1 VRKHRAVPGAP
12 RWRPQAPGG
21 ARCAAMASASTGRCP
36 VRDGIGAVD
45 RTIGAEN
52 PHHGT
57 PGSRIGT
64 EPRKPDAAGMRAQ
77 RSTHQ
82 SQSNNFAARIGRWSV
97 QHRRRA
103 ILGWLAFVFV
113 SIAVG
118 FSLVP
123 QKNLENGEGMP
134 GESGKAGQVLKDAY
148 PDEAAEQVLVQSKTL
163 TASDAQFKAAVADL
177 AQRLEGTKGVS
188 EVVDPYE
195 AGSGQISKD
204 GHSALVTFSLPG
216 DQKTTEKAV
225 VQSLAA
231 VDTAAKAHPELRI
244 AETGDASIN
253 KATKDKSN
261 DELGSSMFM
270 SLGLTL
276 IILLFTFGAL
286 VAAGIPVLLGLT
298 AVLATLGLLGPVSQ
312 IAPVDASVMH
322 VVLLVGMAVG
332 VDYSLFYVKRARE
345 EREAGRE
352 TNAAIEAAA
361 ATSGRAVVISGF
373 TVMVAMAGMYLGGI
387 SNFASFA
394 TGTIMVVAVAVLGS
408 LTVLPATLSKLGDR
422 IEKGRVPLLG
432 RLRSR
437 IGGVG
442 LWSRVLDVVLRR
454 PLVSA
459 VVAAGV
465 LVALALPTLGME
477 TSLGGTDD
485 TSRDLPV
492 MQTYDRIQAA
502 FPSEGSAEMVVIKAD
517 DATSPEVVSGIR
529 ALEAEAA
536 ARPGLFEGQPS
547 VELSADKSVA
557 SVTLPT
563 TGNGT
568 DELSNK
574 AVDALRGDIVP
585 STVGSVDG
593 VEAYTTGEAAATG
606 DFNDAM
612 IGHLPYVFAFVLSAA
627 FLLLLVTFR
636 SIVIPL
642 KAIALN
648 MLSVGAAYGLLTLV
662 FQNGLGESLGLGSGP
677 IAAWLPLFLFVILF
691 GLSMDYH
698 VFILTR
704 VREAFDRGMSTGD
717 AVAHGI
723 KSTAGVVTSAAIVMV
738 AVFSMF
744 ALSSELQMQQMGI
757 GLAAAVL
764 IDATI
769 IRGVLL
775 PATMKLLGDWNWW
788 LPRKLNWLP
797 NLETEPEVQPTYG

>member
-1 VRKHRAVPGAP
+1 MTTR
-12 RWRPQAPGG
+12 
-21 ARCAAMASASTGRCP
+21 
-36 VRDGIGAVD
+36 
-45 RTIGAEN
+45 
-52 PHHGT
+52 
-57 PGSRIGT
+57 
-64 EPRKPDAAGMRAQ
+64 
-77 RSTHQ
+77 RSTHTDK
-82 SQSNNFAARIGRWSV
+82 SNLNVAARMGRWSV
-97 QHRRRA
+97 QHRRKA

-113 SIAVG
+113 SMAIG
-118 FSLVP
+118 FNLVP

-134 GESGKAGQVLKDAY
+134 GESGKAGEILKDAY
-148 PDEAAEQVLVQSKTL
+148 PDKAGEQVLVQSKTL
-163 TASDAQFKAAVADL
+163 EATDSQFKAAVADVS
-177 AQRLEGTKGVS
+177 QRLEHTKGVT
-188 EVVDPYE
+188 EVAAP
-195 AGSGQISKD
+195 QISKD

-216 DQKTTEKAV
+216 DQKTTEKSV
-225 VQSLAA
+225 VSSLAA
-231 VDTAAKAHPELRI
+231 VHAAQKAHPELRI
-244 AETGDASIN
+244 DESGDASIN
-253 KATKDKSN
+253 KATLDKSN
-261 DELGSSMFM
+261 KEMASSMFM

-276 IILLFTFGAL
+276 IILLFAFGAL

-312 IAPVDASVMH
+312 LAPVDASVMH

-332 VDYSLFYVKRARE
+332 VDYSLFYVKRERE
-345 EREAGRE
+345 ERAAGRDS
-352 TNAAIEAAA
+352 NAAIEAAA
-361 ATSGRAVVISGF
+361 ATSGRAVLISGV
-373 TVMVAMAGMYLGGI
+373 TVMVAMAGMYMGGI

-408 LTVLPATLSKLGDR
+408 LTVLPATLSKLGHR
-422 IEKGRVPLLG
+422 LEKGRVPFLG
-432 RLRSR
+432 RLRNRAGS
-437 IGGVG
+437 VG
-442 LWSRVLDVVLRR
+442 LWSRFLDRVLRR
-454 PLVSA
+454 PLLSA

-465 LVALALPTLGME
+465 LVALTVPVLGMQ

-485 TSRDLPV
+485 NSRDLKV
-492 MQTYDRIQAA
+492 MRTYDRTQAA
-502 FPSEGSAEMVVIKAD
+502 FPSEGSAEMVVIKAENV
-517 DATSPEVVSGIR
+517 TSPKVAAGIR
-529 ALEAEAA
+529 ALESEAT
-536 ARPGLFEGQPS
+536 ARPALFEGKPS
-547 VELSADKSVA
+547 IELSADKSVA

-568 DELSNK
+568 DDRSNK

-585 STVGSVDG
+585 GTVGKLDG
-593 VEAYTTGEAAATG
+593 VQAYTTGEAAATG

-648 MLSVGAAYGLLTLV
+648 MLSVGSAYGLLTLV
-662 FQNGLGESLGLGSGP
+662 FQHGLGELLGLGSGP

-704 VREAFDRGMSTGD
+704 IREAFDRGMSTGD

-744 ALSSELQMQQMGI
+744 AMSSELQMQQMGI

-769 IRGVLL
+769 IRGILL
-775 PATMKLLGDWNWW
+775 PATMKLLGDWNWYLPSKLGW
-788 LPRKLNWLP
+788 LPKV
-797 NLETEPEVQPTYG
+797 TVEPEVQPAYG

>member
-1 VRKHRAVPGAP
+1 VAETRTCGRLPAASEGGPRKRML
-12 RWRPQAPGG
+12 
-21 ARCAAMASASTGRCP
+21 AAM
-36 VRDGIGAVD
+36 
-45 RTIGAEN
+45 RT
-52 PHHGT
+52 
-57 PGSRIGT
+57 
-64 EPRKPDAAGMRAQ
+64 Q
-77 RSTHQ
+77 RSTHR
-82 SQSNNFAARIGRWSV
+82 SQSNLNFAARIGRWSV
-97 QHRRRA
+97 QHRRKA

-113 SIAVG
+113 SMAIG
-118 FSLVP
+118 FNLVP

-134 GESGKAGQVLKDAY
+134 GESGKAGEVLKDAY
-148 PDEAAEQVLVQSKTL
+148 PDKAGEQVLVQSKTL
-163 TASDAQFKAAVADL
+163 KASDSQFTAAVADVSE
-177 AQRLEGTKGVS
+177 RLEDTKGVT
-188 EVVDPYE
+188 EVAAP
-195 AGSGQISKD
+195 QISKD

-216 DQKTTEKAV
+216 DQKTAEKNV
-225 VQSLAA
+225 VNSLAA
-231 VDTAAKAHPELRI
+231 VDAAAKAHPELRI
-244 AETGDASIN
+244 EETGDASIN

-261 DELGSSMFM
+261 KEMASSMFL

-276 IILLFTFGAL
+276 IILLFAFGAL

-312 IAPVDASVMH
+312 LAPVDASVMH

-332 VDYSLFYVKRARE
+332 VDYSLFYVKRERE
-345 EREAGRE
+345 ERAAGRDS
-352 TNAAIEAAA
+352 NAAIEAAA
-361 ATSGRAVVISGF
+361 ATSGRAIVISGF

-408 LTVLPATLSKLGDR
+408 LTVLPATLSKLGNR
-422 IEKGRVPLLG
+422 LEKGRVPFLG
-432 RLRSR
+432 RLRNR
-437 IGGVG
+437 GGVG
-442 LWSRVLDVVLRR
+442 IWSRVLDRVLRR

-459 VVAAGV
+459 IVAAGV
-465 LVALALPTLGME
+465 LVALSVPVLGMQ
-477 TSLGGTDD
+477 TSLESTDD
-485 TSRDLPV
+485 NSRDLPA
-492 MQTYDRIQAA
+492 MQTYDRIQTA
-502 FPSEGSAEMVVIKAD
+502 FPSEGSSEMVVIKAN
-517 DATSPEVVSGIR
+517 DATSPEVVSGIK

-536 ARPGLFEGQPS
+536 ARPALFEGQPS
-547 VELSADKSVA
+547 VELSSDKTVA
-557 SVTLPT
+557 TVTLPT
-563 TGNGT
+563 TGDGT
-568 DELSNK
+568 DDLSNK

-585 STVGSVDG
+585 NTVKKVDG

-612 IGHLPYVFAFVLSAA
+612 ISHLPYVFAFVLSAA

-642 KAIALN
+642 KAIVLN
-648 MLSVGAAYGLLTLV
+648 LLSVGSAYGLLTLV
-662 FQNGLGESLGLGSGP
+662 FQHGLGESLGLGSGP

-744 ALSSELQMQQMGI
+744 AMSSELQMQQMGI

-775 PATMKLLGDWNWW
+775 PATMKLLGDWNWY
-788 LPRKLNWLP
+788 LPRKLGWLP
-797 NLETEPEVQPTYG
+797 KVTVEPEVQPASA

>member
-1 VRKHRAVPGAP
+1 
-12 RWRPQAPGG
+12 
-21 ARCAAMASASTGRCP
+21 M
-36 VRDGIGAVD
+36 
-45 RTIGAEN
+45 RT
-52 PHHGT
+52 
-57 PGSRIGT
+57 
-64 EPRKPDAAGMRAQ
+64 Q
-77 RSTHQ
+77 RNTTK
-82 SQSNNFAARIGRWSV
+82 SQTNHNLAARVGRWSV
-97 QHRRRA
+97 QHRRKA
-103 ILGWLAFVFV
+103 ILGWLAFVLI
-113 SIAVG
+113 SLAVG
-118 FSLVP
+118 FNLVP
-123 QKNLENGEGMP
+123 QKNIEQNEGMP

-148 PDEAAEQVLVQSKTL
+148 PDEAGEQVLVQSKQLRATD
-163 TASDAQFKAAVADL
+163 SQFKAAVAEVTE
-177 AQRLEGTKGVS
+177 RLEGTKGVS
-188 EVVDPYE
+188 EVVGPYE
-195 AGSGQISKD
+195 SGSGQISKD
-204 GHSALVTFSLPG
+204 GHSALVTFTLPG
-216 DQKTTEKAV
+216 DQKTTEKSV
-225 VQSLAA
+225 VRSLAA
-231 VDTAAKAHPELRI
+231 VSAAAKAHPELRI
-244 AETGDASIN
+244 EESGDASID

-261 DELGSSMFM
+261 EELGSSMFM

-276 IILLFTFGAL
+276 IILMFTFGAL

-312 IAPVDASVMH
+312 LAPVDESVMH

-352 TNAAIEAAA
+352 TGAAIEAAA

-422 IEKGRVPLLG
+422 IEKGRVPFLG
-432 RLRSR
+432 RLRNR
-437 IGGVG
+437 TGGVG
-442 LWSRVLDVVLRR
+442 IWSRVLDRVLRR
-454 PLVSA
+454 PLLSA
-459 VVAAGV
+459 IVAASV
-465 LVALALPTLGME
+465 LVALTIPVLGMQ

-485 TSRDLPV
+485 TSRDIPE

-502 FPSEGSAEMVVIKAD
+502 FPSEGSSEMVVIKAD
-517 DATSPEVVSGIR
+517 DTTSPEVASGIK
-529 ALEAEAA
+529 ALEYEAT
-536 ARPGLFEGQPS
+536 ARPALFEGKPS
-547 VELSADKSVA
+547 FELSADKSVA
-557 SVTLPT
+557 IVTIPT
-563 TGNGT
+563 VGDGT
-568 DELSNK
+568 DDLSNK
-574 AVDALRGDIVP
+574 AVNALRDDIVP
-585 STVGSVDG
+585 NSVGKVDG

-642 KAIALN
+642 KAIVLN
-648 MLSVGAAYGLLTLV
+648 MLSVGSAYGLLTLV
-662 FQNGLGESLGLGSGP
+662 FQHGLGESLGLGSGP

-704 VREAFDRGMSTGD
+704 VREAFDRGLSTGD
-717 AVAHGI
+717 AVAEGI

-744 ALSSELQMQQMGI
+744 AVSSELQMQQMGI

-775 PATMKLLGDWNWW
+775 PSAMTLLGDRNWW
-788 LPRKLNWLP
+788 LPSKLGWLP
-797 NLETEPEVQPTYG
+797 KVTVEPEVQPAAA

>member
-1 VRKHRAVPGAP
+1 
-12 RWRPQAPGG
+12 
-21 ARCAAMASASTGRCP
+21 M
-36 VRDGIGAVD
+36 
-45 RTIGAEN
+45 RT
-52 PHHGT
+52 
-57 PGSRIGT
+57 
-64 EPRKPDAAGMRAQ
+64 Q
-77 RSTHQ
+77 RSTHE
-82 SQSNNFAARIGRWSV
+82 SQSNRNFAARIGRWSV
-97 QHRRRA
+97 QHRRKA
-103 ILGWLAFVFV
+103 VLGWLALVFV
-113 SIAVG
+113 SLAVG
-118 FSLVP
+118 FNLVP
-123 QKNLENGEGMP
+123 QKNIEQGEGMP

-148 PDEAAEQVLVQSKTL
+148 PDETAEQVLVESKTL
-163 TASDAQFKAAVADL
+163 KASDSQFKAAVADV
-177 AQRLEGTKGVS
+177 AERLEGTKGVS

-216 DQKTTEKAV
+216 DQTTTEKSV
-225 VQSLAA
+225 VRSLAA
-231 VDTAAKAHPELRI
+231 VDAAAKAHPELQI
-244 AETGDASIN
+244 EESGDASIN

-312 IAPVDASVMH
+312 IAPVDAQVMH

-361 ATSGRAVVISGF
+361 ATSGRAVLISGF

-422 IEKGRVPLLG
+422 IETGRVPLLG
-432 RLRSR
+432 RLRNRGGVAIWSR
-437 IGGVG
+437 I
-442 LWSRVLDVVLRR
+442 LDRVLRR

-485 TSRDLPV
+485 TSRDIPE

-517 DATSPEVVSGIR
+517 DASSPKVVSGIK
-529 ALEAEAA
+529 ALQAETAG
-536 ARPGLFEGQPS
+536 RPGLFEGQPS
-547 VELSADKSVA
+547 VELSADETVA
-557 SVTLPT
+557 TVTLPT

-568 DELSNK
+568 DELSK
-574 AVDALRGDIVP
+574 EAVDALRGDIVP
-585 STVGSVDG
+585 GTVGKVDG

-642 KAIALN
+642 KAIVLN
-648 MLSVGAAYGLLTLV
+648 MLSVGSAYGLLTLV

-775 PATMKLLGDWNWW
+775 PATMKLLGDWNWYLPSKLGW
-788 LPRKLNWLP
+788 LPKVSV
-797 NLETEPEVQPTYG
+797 EPEVQPAAA